1 GQPLLVPE
9 SIAVSQR
16 EADCAEEH
24 MATFQQLGF
33 ELQRLGPESLAIR
46 QIPALLK
53 QAEANRL
60 VHDVLADLM
69 EYGTSDRVQAHMN
82 ELLGTMAC
90 HGAIRANR
98 RLAIPEMNGLLRDME
113 NTERS
118 GQCNHG
124 RPTWTQLGLDD
135 LDKSALPPAIFLMG
149 PTAAG
154 KTDLAIELTK
164 VLPCELI
171 SVDSALVYRGMDIG
185 TAKPSKAL
193 LDKYPHRLI
202 DILDPSQSYSAADF
216 RTDALQA
223 MAEITARGKIPL
235 LVGGTMLYFKALLE
249 GLADMPAADAE
260 VRAQLEA
267 EAISRGWQ
275 ALHDE
280 LASIDPVSAARIH
293 PNDPQRLVRALEVY
307 RVSGMS
313 MTAHREQQSAQSAQA
328 GGSGRHQLPYTVA
341 NLAIAPTDRKVLHDR
356 IALRFRQMLDEGFV
370 EEVVALRSRGD
381 LHSNLPSIRAV

>member
-1 GQPLLVPE
+1 
-9 SIAVSQR
+9 
-16 EADCAEEH
+16 
-24 MATFQQLGF
+24 M
-33 ELQRLGPESLAIR
+33 
-46 QIPALLK
+46 
-53 QAEANRL
+53 
-60 VHDVLADLM
+60 
-69 EYGTSDRVQAHMN
+69 
-82 ELLGTMAC
+82 
-90 HGAIRANR
+90 
-98 RLAIPEMNGLLRDME
+98 
-113 NTERS
+113 
-118 GQCNHG
+118 
-124 RPTWTQLGLDD
+124 
-135 LDKSALPPAIFLMG
+135 SALPPAIFLMG

-223 MAEITARGKIPL
+223 MAEITVRGKIPL

-249 GLADMPAADAE
+249 GLADMPAADADI
-260 VRAQLEA
+260 RAQIEA
-267 EAISRGWQ
+267 RAASEGWQ

-293 PNDPQRLVRALEVY
+293 PNDPQRLVRALEVFK
-307 RVSGMS
+307 VSGMS

-328 GGSGRHQLPYTVA
+328 SASGRHQLPYTVA

-356 IALRFRQMLDEGFV
+356 IAVRFRQMLDEGFV

-381 LHSNLPSIRAV
+381 LHSNLPAIRAVGYRQVWDHLDGKLTRDEMQERGIIATRQLAKRQFTWLRSWQDLHWLDSLACDNLPRALKYLGSVSILS

>member
-1 GQPLLVPE
+1 
-9 SIAVSQR
+9 
-16 EADCAEEH
+16 
-24 MATFQQLGF
+24 M
-33 ELQRLGPESLAIR
+33 
-46 QIPALLK
+46 
-53 QAEANRL
+53 
-60 VHDVLADLM
+60 
-69 EYGTSDRVQAHMN
+69 
-82 ELLGTMAC
+82 
-90 HGAIRANR
+90 
-98 RLAIPEMNGLLRDME
+98 
-113 NTERS
+113 
-118 GQCNHG
+118 
-124 RPTWTQLGLDD
+124 
-135 LDKSALPPAIFLMG
+135 SALPPAIFLMG

-193 LDKYPHRLI
+193 LNTYPHRLI

-216 RTDALQA
+216 RTDALHA

-260 VRAQLEA
+260 IRAQIEA
-267 EAISRGWQ
+267 QAASQGWQ

-293 PNDPQRLVRALEVY
+293 PNDPQRLVRALEVF

-328 GGSGRHQLPYTVA
+328 SASGLHQLPYTVA

-356 IALRFRQMLDEGFV
+356 IAVRFRQMLDEGFV

-381 LHSNLPSIRAV
+381 LHSNLPSIRAVGYRQVWDHLDGKLTRDEMQERGIIATRQLAKRQFTWLRSWQDLHWLDSLACDNLPRALKYLGSVSILS

>member
-1 GQPLLVPE
+1 
-9 SIAVSQR
+9 
-16 EADCAEEH
+16 
-24 MATFQQLGF
+24 M
-33 ELQRLGPESLAIR
+33 
-46 QIPALLK
+46 
-53 QAEANRL
+53 
-60 VHDVLADLM
+60 
-69 EYGTSDRVQAHMN
+69 
-82 ELLGTMAC
+82 
-90 HGAIRANR
+90 
-98 RLAIPEMNGLLRDME
+98 
-113 NTERS
+113 
-118 GQCNHG
+118 
-124 RPTWTQLGLDD
+124 
-135 LDKSALPPAIFLMG
+135 SALPPAIFLMG

-193 LDKYPHRLI
+193 LEKYPHRLI
-202 DILDPSQSYSAADF
+202 DILDPGQSYSAADF

-223 MAEITARGKIPL
+223 MGEITARGKIPL

-260 VRAQLEA
+260 IRAQIEA
-267 EAISRGWQ
+267 QAASQGWQ

-280 LASIDPVSAARIH
+280 LASVDPVSAARIH
-293 PNDPQRLVRALEVY
+293 PNDPQRLVRALEVF

-313 MTAHREQQSAQSAQA
+313 MTAHREQQSAESAQA
-328 GGSGRHQLPYTVA
+328 SASGRHQLPYTVA

-356 IALRFRQMLDEGFV
+356 IAVRFRQMLDEGFV

-381 LHSNLPSIRAV
+381 LHSNLPSIRAVGYRQVWDHLDGKLTRDEMQERGIIATRQLAKRQFTWLRSWQDLHWLDSLASDNLSRALKYLGSVSILS

>member
-1 GQPLLVPE
+1 
-9 SIAVSQR
+9 
-16 EADCAEEH
+16 
-24 MATFQQLGF
+24 M
-33 ELQRLGPESLAIR
+33 
-46 QIPALLK
+46 
-53 QAEANRL
+53 
-60 VHDVLADLM
+60 
-69 EYGTSDRVQAHMN
+69 
-82 ELLGTMAC
+82 
-90 HGAIRANR
+90 
-98 RLAIPEMNGLLRDME
+98 
-113 NTERS
+113 
-118 GQCNHG
+118 
-124 RPTWTQLGLDD
+124 
-135 LDKSALPPAIFLMG
+135 SALPPAIFLMG

-193 LDKYPHRLI
+193 LEKYPHRLI
-202 DILDPSQSYSAADF
+202 DILDPGQSYSAADF

-223 MAEITARGKIPL
+223 MGEITARGKIPL

-260 VRAQLEA
+260 IRAQIEA
-267 EAISRGWQ
+267 QAASQGWQ

-280 LASIDPVSAARIH
+280 LASVDPVSAARIH
-293 PNDPQRLVRALEVY
+293 PNDPQRLVRALEVF
-307 RVSGMS
+307 RVSGIS

-328 GGSGRHQLPYTVA
+328 SASGRHQLPYTVA

-356 IALRFRQMLDEGFV
+356 IAVRFRQMLDEGFV

-381 LHSNLPSIRAV
+381 LHSNLPSIRAVGYRQVWDHLDGKLTRDEMQERGIIATRQLAKRQFTWLRSWQNLHWLDSLASDNLSRALKYLGSVSILS